1 MPAFAEL
8 RNIVTGLTSYLAAAR
23 IIAIDLDRPLM
34 LLEQLACG
42 ERSLA
47 HLVNAPQLLEDA
59 RNGREDL
66 HDLVGSLSSTV
77 SRMQRALTSLEHSL
91 DAVGEERCPLAET
104 LEIAST
110 IADHA
115 TRSAGG
121 VTWPVVPE
129 QLHLDAPRFAV
140 SLTIALL
147 LRVLAEHVRGY
158 RSGIEATVHVAR
170 DEIEL
175 VLFVEGA
182 PREVYRTTVGS
193 VGPSVQDSA
202 LLRLV
207 DSDDGIRA
215 LWARAP
221 DA

>member
-23 IIAIDLDRPLM
+23 IIAIDLDRPL
-34 LLEQLACG
+34 LVLEQLARG
-42 ERSLA
+42 EQPPYRLLDDPR
-47 HLVNAPQLLEDA
+47 LVEDA

-77 SRMQRALTSLEHSL
+77 SRMQRALMSLEHSL

-121 VTWPVVPE
+121 VTWSEVPTSI
-129 QLHLDAPRFAV
+129 HIDAPRFAV
-140 SLTIALL
+140 SLTVALL
-147 LRVLAEHVRGY
+147 LRVLAEHARG
-158 RSGIEATVHVAR
+158 RGGIAAR
-170 DEIEL
+170 VEEGPGQIEL
-175 VLFVEGA
+175 VLSIPGA
-182 PREVYRTTVGS
+182 PRDAYRQTVQR

-202 LLRLV
+202 LLGLE
-207 DSDDGIRA
+207 DSEGGIRVR
-215 LWARAP
+215 WARAT
-221 DA
+221 DG